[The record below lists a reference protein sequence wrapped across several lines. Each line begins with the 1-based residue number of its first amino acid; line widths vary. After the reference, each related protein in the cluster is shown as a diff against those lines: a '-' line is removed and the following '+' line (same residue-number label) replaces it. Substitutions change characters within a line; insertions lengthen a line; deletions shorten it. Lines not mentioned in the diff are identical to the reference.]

1 MCLAFGTQNSCT
13 SMSEVD
19 LAKILEF
26 SIALAK
32 EAGELI
38 SQGSNA
44 ILSSEADDVDDKKN
58 SVDLVTKYDKAVE
71 KLVDEKIRMAYPDF
85 AL

>member
-1 MCLAFGTQNSCT
+1 
-13 SMSEVD
+13 MSELD
-19 LAKILEF
+19 LAKLLEF

-44 ILSSEADDVDDKKN
+44 ILSSEADEVDDKKN
-58 SVDLVTKYDKAVE
+58 SVDLVTKYDKGVE
-71 KLVDEKIRMAYPDF
+71 ELVKEKIRKAYPKF